1 MSISAG
7 EKIRLVL
14 RRRGMTIT
22 QLAERMKTS
31 RQNISN
37 KLARDNF
44 TEQELRAF
52 CDALECDCDIVLTL
66 RDSGDQI

>member
-7 EKIRLVL
+7 EKLRLVL
-14 RRRGMTIT
+14 RRRGMTIA
-22 QLAERMKTS
+22 QLAERMNTS

-44 TEQELRAF
+44 TEQELRAL
-52 CDALECDCDIVLTL
+52 CDALDCDCDITFTL
-66 RDSGDQI
+66 RDSGEQI